1 MHLDVHTL
9 SVVTVFITALL
20 GALLVFAGLQNRSIR
35 APMWWGA
42 AHIVNASGLGL
53 LTSHGAA
60 PDFVTN
66 DIANALV
73 LLGYGLTWSGAR
85 VFDGRKVH
93 PSLLLLAPTIWL
105 GLCRLPGFAN
115 ADLRVVV
122 VSTMLAFLALR
133 TAEELWRGRDEPL
146 MSRWPS
152 VIVLLAYAAVLLARV
167 PATLLTP
174 SFQDDSLMR
183 GLSFALLA
191 FGTLLFTVVMAFL
204 QLNMTKERTELKH
217 KINSLVDP
225 LSGVANRRAFLDGAA
240 GLLARQEID
249 REPLAVLL
257 FDLDHFKQINDQFG
271 HAIGDSVLQT
281 FAGTATKTLGADV
294 LFARIGGEE
303 FASCIAVGDVD
314 EAYAIADRVR
324 RNFAAAAARFGNDR
338 LSPSVSVGVTLGCDP
353 RATVAELLSIV
364 DRALYRAKEL
374 GRNRVETEIPS
385 ATDSG
390 AGAPSIVPIIGP
402 DRAALG
408 AAIGRPA
415 LAHRL
420 VKLVTRR
427 VAAARSIGKSGKLPA
442 ANLQPAIFNT
452 AFFEV
457 FSRKPA
463 R

>member
-1 MHLDVHTL
+1 MHLDVQTL

-66 DIANALV
+66 DLANALV
-73 LLGYGLTWSGAR
+73 LLGYGLTWSGTR
-85 VFDGRKVH
+85 VFDGRKVY
-93 PSLLLLAPTIWL
+93 PPLVLLAPATWL
-105 GLCRLPGFAN
+105 VLCRLPAFAN

-122 VSTMLAFLALR
+122 VSTMLAFLAFR
-133 TAEELWRGRDEPL
+133 AADELWRGRDEHL

-167 PATLLTP
+167 PATLLSP
-174 SFQDDSLMR
+174 SLQHDSLMG

-225 LSGVANRRAFLDGAA
+225 LSGVANRRAFLDRAA
-240 GLLARQEID
+240 ALIRQQETD
-249 REPLAVLL
+249 QEPLAVLL
-257 FDLDHFKQINDQFG
+257 FDLDHFKQINDQLG
-271 HAIGDSVLQT
+271 HAVGDAVLQT
-281 FAGTATKTLGADV
+281 FAGAATQTLGADV

-303 FASCIAVGDVD
+303 FASCLPVGDID

-324 RNFAAAAARFGNDR
+324 RNFVAAAARFGSER
-338 LSPSVSVGVTLGCDP
+338 LSPSVSAGVTLGCNP
-353 RATVAELLSIV
+353 RTTVADLLSIV
-364 DRALYRAKEL
+364 DRALYRAKER
-374 GRNRVETEIPS
+374 GRNRVEMEMPAAETS
-385 ATDSG
+385 LS
-390 AGAPSIVPIIGP
+390 APSIVPIIGP
-402 DRAALG
+402 DRGASAAPS
-408 AAIGRPA
+408 AGR
-415 LAHRL
+415 RW
-420 VKLVTRR
+420 R
-427 VAAARSIGKSGKLPA
+427 VAS
-442 ANLQPAIFNT
+442 
-452 AFFEV
+452 
-457 FSRKPA
+457 
-463 R
+463 

>member
-1 MHLDVHTL
+1 MHLDVQTL

-20 GALLVFAGLQNRSIR
+20 GALLVFAGLQNRTIR

-53 LTSHGAA
+53 LSSQGAA

-66 DIANALV
+66 DLANALV

-85 VFDGRKVH
+85 IFDGHKVNA
-93 PSLLLLAPTIWL
+93 PLVLLAPAIWM
-105 GLCRLPGFAN
+105 GLCRLPAFAAS
-115 ADLRVVV
+115 ADLGVVV
-122 VSTMLAFLALR
+122 VSTMLALLALL

-167 PATLLTP
+167 PATLLSP
-174 SFQDDSLMR
+174 IFAADSLMR

-225 LSGVANRRAFLDGAA
+225 LSGVANRRAFVDGAA
-240 GLLARQEID
+240 SLLARQEFD

-257 FDLDHFKQINDQFG
+257 FDLDHFKQINDRFG
-271 HAIGDSVLQT
+271 HAVGDAVLQT
-281 FAGTATKTLGADV
+281 FAGTATTTLGADV

-303 FASCIAVGDVD
+303 FASCLPVGDLD

-324 RNFAAAAARFGNDR
+324 RHFASAAAHFGSEA
-338 LSPSVSVGVTLGCDP
+338 LMPSVSVGVTLGCDP
-353 RATVAELLSIV
+353 KADVHDLLLIV

-374 GRNRVETEIPS
+374 GRNRVETEVPEEQN
-385 ATDSG
+385 AQN
-390 AGAPSIVPIIGP
+390 AMLAAPSIVPIIGR
-402 DRAALG
+402 DRAA
-408 AAIGRPA
+408 
-415 LAHRL
+415 
-420 VKLVTRR
+420 T
-427 VAAARSIGKSGKLPA
+427 AAAPVGWRRRAVS
-442 ANLQPAIFNT
+442 
-452 AFFEV
+452 
-457 FSRKPA
+457 
-463 R
+463 